1 MGTPFGKLRSLML
14 TTTYAL
20 LFGPRLRPNIACL
33 FVPQKHV
40 VDRLL
45 ECGFDKVVG
54 DFHTHWQ

>member
-1 MGTPFGKLRSLML
+1 ML